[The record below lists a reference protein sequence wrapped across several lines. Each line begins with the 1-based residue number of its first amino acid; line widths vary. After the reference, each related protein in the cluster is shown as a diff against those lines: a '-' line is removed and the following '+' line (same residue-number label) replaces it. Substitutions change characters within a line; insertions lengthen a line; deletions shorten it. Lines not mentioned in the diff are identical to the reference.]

1 MEQDTHKEGKH
12 GTRLERLCKPSRS
25 GVGDVAK
32 ITSAPSVPG
41 MSRIEASFVGDF
53 FEPHRHD
60 TYALGLT
67 MQGIQAFQYRGER
80 RYSHPGRIIVLH
92 PDELHDGGSGTDQG
106 LLYRM
111 LYLEPS
117 VVREALGEMFKG
129 LPFVKAPILDDPAL
143 QRAMIEVLGQMG
155 GQMEGALSD
164 LAASDAI
171 SAIAQGLVRHSDIVA
186 KRPDKSCIRAASL
199 ARDFL
204 YENAFRTV
212 RSEELEEIT
221 SLNRYALSR
230 HFRASFGTSPHRF
243 LLMRRL
249 EFARSMIEEQQPLAD
264 VAFTVGFADQSH
276 LTRHF
281 KQAFG
286 VTPGKWAQYITQ

>member
-1 MEQDTHKEGKH
+1 MEQNINKEGKY
-12 GTRLERLCKPSRS
+12 GTGPERTYRS
-25 GVGDVAK
+25 SLPQIGDVAK

-41 MSRIEASFVGDF
+41 MSRIEASFIGDF
-53 FEPHRHD
+53 FAPHRHD

-117 VVREALGEMFKG
+117 VVREALGETFKG
-129 LPFVKAPILDDPAL
+129 LPFVNAPIIEDPAL
-143 QRAMIEVLGQMG
+143 QRAMIEVLGQMNG
-155 GQMEGALSD
+155 ELSD

-171 SAIAQGLVRHSDIVA
+171 SGIAQSLVRHSDDLA
-186 KRPDKSCIRAASL
+186 KQPDKSCRKAANL

-204 YENAFRTV
+204 YENSFRTV

-249 EFARSMIEEQQPLAD
+249 EFARNMIERQHPLAD

-286 VTPGKWAQYITQ
+286 ITPGKWAQYVS

>member
-1 MEQDTHKEGKH
+1 MEQNINKEGKY
-12 GTRLERLCKPSRS
+12 GTGPERTYRS
-25 GVGDVAK
+25 SLPQIGDVAK

-41 MSRIEASFVGDF
+41 MSRIEASFIGDF
-53 FEPHRHD
+53 FAPHRHD

-117 VVREALGEMFKG
+117 VVCEALGETFKG
-129 LPFVKAPILDDPAL
+129 LPFVNAPIIEDPAL
-143 QRAMIEVLGQMG
+143 QRAMIEVLGQMNG
-155 GQMEGALSD
+155 ELSD

-171 SAIAQGLVRHSDIVA
+171 SGIAQGLVRHSDDLA
-186 KRPDKSCIRAASL
+186 KQPDKSCRKAANL

-221 SLNRYALSR
+221 NLNRYALSR

-249 EFARSMIEEQQPLAD
+249 EFARSMIERQHPLAD
-264 VAFTVGFADQSH
+264 VAFAVGFADQSH

-286 VTPGKWAQYITQ
+286 VTPGKWAQYVS

>member
-1 MEQDTHKEGKH
+1 MEEDNIKEGKYD
-12 GTRLERLCKPSRS
+12 TRLERSCTTSLSR
-25 GVGDVAK
+25 VGDVAK
-32 ITSAPSVPG
+32 ITSAPAVQG

-67 MQGIQAFQYRGER
+67 MQGIQAFKYRGER
-80 RYSHPGRIIVLH
+80 RYSQPGRIIVLH

-117 VVREALGEMFKG
+117 VVRAALDDKFKG
-129 LPFVKAPILDDPAL
+129 LPFVKAPIIEDPAL
-143 QRAMIEVLGQMG
+143 QRAMIEMLGRMDD
-155 GQMEGALSD
+155 EIND
-164 LAASDAI
+164 LAANDAL
-171 SAIAQGLVRHSDIVA
+171 SSIAQALVRHSDGLA
-186 KRPDKSCIRAASL
+186 KRSDKTCMKAAYL

-212 RSEELEEIT
+212 KSEELEDIT
-221 SLNRYALSR
+221 NLNRYALSR

-249 EFARSMIEEQQPLAD
+249 EFARAMIEQQQPLAD
-264 VAFTVGFADQSH
+264 VAFAVGFSDQSH

-286 VTPGKWAQYITQ
+286 VTPGKWAQHVTH

>member
-1 MEQDTHKEGKH
+1 MKRDTNKERKYDIG
-12 GTRLERLCKPSRS
+12 LNRS
-25 GVGDVAK
+25 CRSSLPQIGDVAK

-117 VVREALGEMFKG
+117 VVHEALGETFKG
-129 LPFVKAPILDDPAL
+129 LPFVKAPIIDDPAL

-155 GQMEGALSD
+155 DELND

-171 SAIAQGLVRHSDIVA
+171 SGIAQGLVRHSDDLA
-186 KRPDKSCIRAASL
+186 QQPDRSCKKAVNL

-212 RSEELEEIT
+212 KSEELEEIT
-221 SLNRYALSR
+221 RLNRYALSR

-249 EFARSMIEEQQPLAD
+249 EFARSMIERQQPLAD

-286 VTPGKWAQYITQ
+286 ITPGKWAQYITQ